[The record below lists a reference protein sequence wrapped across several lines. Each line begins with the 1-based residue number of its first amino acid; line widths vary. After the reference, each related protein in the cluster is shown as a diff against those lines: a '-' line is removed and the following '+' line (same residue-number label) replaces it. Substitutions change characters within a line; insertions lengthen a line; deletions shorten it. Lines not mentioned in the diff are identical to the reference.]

1 MATKQ
6 RELDRVRLEKH
17 VQKGQYEAQVNN
29 LVSSLDTTS
38 RSCLTV
44 RWHTRASPLA
54 APQTT
59 PVSGATLHTPVS
71 TRVDHQKEVAYA
83 MPFHGPSVSC

>member
-29 LVSSLDTTS
+29 LVSSLDT
-38 RSCLTV
+38 L
-44 RWHTRASPLA
+44 
-54 APQTT
+54 
-59 PVSGATLHTPVS
+59 
-71 TRVDHQKEVAYA
+71 
-83 MPFHGPSVSC
+83 